1 MAPLFI
7 TRNSQLQ
14 ANWLEA
20 FPQARLAVGLPEKFD
35 MFSREPIFVDFMG
48 LSAAERKRWLN
59 CAVSTRRSVIVLTPI
74 PSDHEALQ
82 VIKAGAVG
90 YGHSFAV
97 SEILKQMLSVSKQGG
112 LWLGGSLMRRVL
124 SSMEQVRAARDLE
137 PQVKLSEQPVA
148 AGGGASRQLAGQAEP
163 QSEVS
168 KCATSLSIKSSFPDL
183 SEREVEVALLVAR
196 GATNQEISASLDVK
210 ERTIKAHIT
219 SMFKKLSVRNR
230 VELALKLHNISISS
244 PS

>member
-20 FPQARLAVGLPEKFD
+20 FQHAQLAVGLPEKFD

-48 LSAAERKRWLN
+48 LSSAERKRWLN
-59 CAVSTRRSVIVLTPI
+59 CAVSTRRAVIVITPI
-74 PSDHEALQ
+74 PNDHEALQ

-90 YGHSFAV
+90 YGHSLAV
-97 SEILKQMLSVSKQGG
+97 PDILRQMLGVTKRGG

-124 SSMEQVRAARDLE
+124 SSMDQARVAGE
-137 PQVKLSEQPVA
+137 EPVA
-148 AGGGASRQLAGQAEP
+148 GTDKPLVSADKPESMRGHPESASFQ
-163 QSEVS
+163 
-168 KCATSLSIKSSFPDL
+168 SIKASFPDL
-183 SEREVEVALLVAR
+183 SEREAEVAVFVAR

-210 ERTIKAHIT
+210 ERTIKAHVT
-219 SMFKKLSVRNR
+219 SMFKKLNVRNR
-230 VELALKLHNISISS
+230 VELALTLHKISIGAL
-244 PS
+244 